1 MKILFV
7 SLGCDK
13 NLVDSEEML
22 GDLTEAG
29 YEITDDEEAAD
40 AAVVNTCC
48 FINDAKKES
57 IETILELAPRRTDGQ
72 LQALIVTGCLAQRY
86 SEDILREIPE
96 VDAVIGTTAQDTL
109 LQTIQEVIGRN
120 FAGRDSDRQK
130 DRALVRLNDLRRMP
144 RTDAKRV
151 LTTANGYGYLRIAE
165 GCSKHC
171 TYCVIPS
178 IRGSYRS
185 LPLENVLAAAEDLAS
200 QGVRELILVAQETT
214 VYGTD
219 LYGKKMLP
227 ELLHR
232 LAQIEGIRWIRLLYC
247 YPEEITPEL
256 VQTIREEP
264 KVLHYIDMP
273 IQHASDEIL
282 KRMGRRT
289 NKRALEEIVAL
300 LRREIPD
307 ICIRTTLIAGFPGE
321 TEKDHKILVSF
332 VRKMKFERL
341 GVFAYSRE
349 EGTPAARML
358 SQIPAPV
365 KRKRRKELM
374 LVQQEIAFRK
384 ARRMKGKTVEA
395 IIEGRIV
402 GEDVYTARTYMDAPG
417 VDGTLFI
424 ETKRELMSGD
434 FVKVKITGSDQY
446 DLVGIIAD

>member
-22 GDLTEAG
+22 GDLTQAG
-29 YEITDDEEAAD
+29 YEITDDEEAAE
-40 AAVVNTCC
+40 AAVINTCC

-57 IETILELAPRRTDGQ
+57 IESILELARRRTDGQ
-72 LQALIVTGCLAQRY
+72 FRALIVTGCLAQRY
-86 SEDILREIPE
+86 SQDILREIPE

-109 LQTIQEVIGRN
+109 LQTLEEVL
-120 FAGRDSDRQK
+120 GRDEAGSGRQEK
-130 DRALVRLNDLRRMP
+130 DRALVRLDDLRRLP

-165 GCSKHC
+165 GCNKHC

-185 LPLENVLAAAEDLAS
+185 IPMENVLETAEQLAG

-214 VYGTD
+214 LYGTD
-219 LYGKKMLP
+219 LYGRKMLP
-227 ELLHR
+227 ELLHK
-232 LAQIEGIRWIRLLYC
+232 LAQIEQIRWIRLLYC

-256 VQTIREEP
+256 VQTMKEEP

-273 IQHASDEIL
+273 IQHASDSIL

-289 NKRALEEIVAL
+289 DRKELEEIVSL
-300 LRREIPD
+300 LRKEIPD
-307 ICIRTTLIAGFPGE
+307 ICIRTTLITGFPGE
-321 TEKDHKILVSF
+321 VEKDHKTLLSF
-332 VRKMKFERL
+332 VRRMKFERL

-349 EGTPAARML
+349 EGTPAAKMPA
-358 SQIPAPV
+358 QIPAPV
-365 KRKRRKELM
+365 KKKRRKELM
-374 LVQQEIAFRK
+374 LLQQEIAFRK
-384 ARRMKGKTVEA
+384 ARRMKGRTVEA
-395 IIEGRIV
+395 IVEGRIV

-424 ETKRELMSGD
+424 ETRRELMSGD
-434 FVKVKITGSDQY
+434 FVRVKITGSDEY
-446 DLVGIIAD
+446 DLIGVIAD